1 MALKRRIRKTAAALL
16 VAAVRLLRR
25 FRVDVLDDAR
35 LEKSAASFWRSS
47 PDEKAFERYLTRRTL
62 RDARAVTIFLCL
74 VVLLWRIP
82 ELLLPGHGQAASS
95 GVSFSLVRRDVLLVS
110 LLGCALFFYPRWTY
124 RPLVL
129 AGTFIGVCYTANLG
143 YQLGRIGG
151 FEYPWFSQAMMVVFG
166 NALIHVRFVPRIL
179 VTLSL
184 AGALFIGYLLPHP
197 EYLSQPMLPATL
209 GIFGL
214 ACICSVTMGALHFA
228 YVRQTFVQAV
238 NLAQGA
244 LALKRMN
251 SRLEAHVRAQTSEL
265 RQLAAH
271 IETVREEER
280 RRIAQGLHDEL
291 GQELVAIRYA
301 VALAKRRCE
310 QVESPV
316 QANLEQID
324 ALVERTAGATYMI
337 VNELRPRMIDDLGL
351 VATVE
356 WLLQKTSERYDIP
369 CHLSKPENPPPLDP
383 HLAIT
388 VFRVLQEAL
397 TNIIRHAKAT
407 QIHVELGIADERLR
421 LCVRD
426 DGVGFRPTDRRGH
439 GGIGLVS
446 MRERAFAAG
455 GTFHIECAPTGGTVV
470 TVELPLHP
478 QATQLAQLEP
488 CA

>member
-1 MALKRRIRKTAAALL
+1 MVFTKQVRTAAAALL
-16 VAAVRLLRR
+16 SSAFAAAVRILRR
-25 FRVDVLDDAR
+25 FRVPVLDDEQ
-35 LEKSAASFWRSS
+35 LEKSAASFWRSA
-47 PDEKAFERYLTRRTL
+47 PDEEAFERYLTRRTL
-62 RDARAVTIFLCL
+62 RDAKAVTIFVFL
-74 VVLLWRIP
+74 VALLWQIP
-82 ELLLPGHGQAASS
+82 ELFLPHQTSQPGIP
-95 GVSFSLVRRDVLLVS
+95 FSLMRHDVLVVS
-110 LLGCALFFYPRWTY
+110 LLGCLLFFYPRWTY
-124 RPLVL
+124 RPLVV
-129 AGTFIGVCYTANLG
+129 AATFIGVLYTANLG

-179 VTLSL
+179 VTLCL
-184 AGALFIGYLLPHP
+184 AGALCMGYLLPHP

-209 GIFGL
+209 LIFGL
-214 ACICSVTMGALHFA
+214 ACICSVSMGALHFV
-228 YVRQTFVQAV
+228 YLRQTFFQAV

-251 SRLEAHVRAQTSEL
+251 GRLEAHVHAQTKEL
-265 RQLAAH
+265 RQLASH

-310 QVESPV
+310 QGTIPV
-316 QANLEQID
+316 HANLEQID
-324 ALVERTAGATYMI
+324 SLVERTASLTYTI

-356 WLLQKTSERYDIP
+356 WLLQKTSERYDLP
-369 CHLSKPENPPPLDP
+369 CNLSKPEHPPPLDP

-388 VFRVLQEAL
+388 VFRILQEAL
-397 TNIIRHAKAT
+397 TNIIRHAQAT
-407 QIHVELGIADERLR
+407 EIWVELALADERLR
-421 LCVRD
+421 LSVRD
-426 DGVGFRPTDRRGH
+426 DGVGFRPADKRGH

-455 GTFHIECAPTGGTVV
+455 GTFRIESAPDGGTVV
-470 TVELPLHP
+470 AVELPIQP
-478 QATQLAQLEP
+478 GEQEGA
-488 CA
+488 